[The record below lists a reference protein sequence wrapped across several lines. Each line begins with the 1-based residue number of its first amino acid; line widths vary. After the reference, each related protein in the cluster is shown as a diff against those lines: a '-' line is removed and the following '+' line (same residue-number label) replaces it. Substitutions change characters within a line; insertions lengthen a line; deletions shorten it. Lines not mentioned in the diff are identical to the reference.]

1 MPKTRP
7 AAKTRARV
15 QRRVTNIEIQGA
27 AASRPPKPNKRR
39 SGKRRSLNSEIRIG
53 ISGWR
58 YAGWRGKFYPKDL
71 AQHRELEFAGRT
83 FNSVE
88 INGSFY
94 SLQLPSSYKRWYEAT
109 PADFLFS
116 VKGGRFITHMKKL
129 RDVETPLANFFASGV
144 IALREKLG
152 PILWQLPPSL
162 GFDAERLRNFFE
174 LLPRNTQEATKLAKK
189 HDAKLKARAFTK
201 IDIER
206 PLRHAMEVRH
216 PTFMNPEFFALL
228 REYNVAFVVADTAGK
243 FPYAEDLTAD
253 FVYIRLH
260 GAEKLY
266 VSGYNDRALDWWAKR
281 IDLWR
286 KGRQPRD
293 AKLIADY
300 KIDPPSRSYGA
311 AGNRS
316 KDVFVYFDND
326 AKVHAPFDAIRL
338 SERLRVER

>member
-1 MPKTRP
+1 MPKTRA
-7 AAKTRARV
+7 AAKTRHRV
-15 QRRVTNIEIQGA
+15 QRRVT
-27 AASRPPKPNKRR
+27 KK
-39 SGKRRSLNSEIRIG
+39 EIRIG

-71 AQHRELEFAGRT
+71 PQHRELEFAGRT

-94 SLQLPSSYKRWYEAT
+94 SLQLPSSYKRWYDAT
-109 PADFLFS
+109 PRDFVFA

-129 RDVETPLANFFASGV
+129 RDVETPLANFFASGPLG
-144 IALREKLG
+144 LREKLG

-162 GFDAERLRNFFE
+162 GFDAARLDDFFE
-174 LLPRNTQEATKLAKK
+174 LLPRNTRDAARLAKK
-189 HDAKLKARAFTK
+189 HDDKLKAPAFTK
-201 IDIER
+201 IDISR
-206 PLRHAMEVRH
+206 PLRYALEIRH
-216 PTFMNPEFFALL
+216 RTFMTPKFFELL
-228 REYNVAFVVADTAGK
+228 RKQNVAFVFADTAGK

-266 VSGYNDRALDWWAKR
+266 VSGYNDRALDWWANR
-281 IDLWR
+281 IEYWR

-293 AKLIADY
+293 AKLIAPVTSDN
-300 KIDPPSRSYGA
+300 SRSGSD
-311 AGNRS
+311 R
-316 KDVFVYFDND
+316 DVFVYFDND

-338 SERLRVER
+338 SKRLGLQR